1 MSDFA
6 YFQEQDSEQFSFF
19 RIPKILF
26 SDERF
31 RNLSSEAKILYGLM
45 LDRVGLSRKNGWV
58 DAEGNVYIHF
68 TIEEMMSVLKWSRY
82 RIFQLLDELDEKEPG
97 IDLIERRR
105 VGHCKPNVIY
115 VKNFASVNRR
125 KGSPDRIRGEP
136 EAQKSEVRSPDLIKY
151 DMSDFM
157 KSVSQTSGSM
167 PAGLHEVCQSD
178 SNNTDKS
185 NIDKSDTD
193 ITYRQKSE
201 TGNLYGTFSN
211 VKLADRELKELKGR
225 FPYDWE
231 NWIERLSSYMAS
243 TGKRYRNH
251 YATICSWAVKEQ
263 KSIPGKNY
271 DVPDGKGF

>member
-97 IDLIERRR
+97 IGLIERRR
-105 VGHCKPNVIY
+105 VGHCNEYVNEIREWGLTVEELREIRRSLQKQSLAKTIREKEDKERNDKPE
-115 VKNFASVNRR
+115 SVE
-125 KGSPDRIRGEP
+125 K
-136 EAQKSEVRSPDLIKY
+136 
-151 DMSDFM
+151 
-157 KSVSQTSGSM
+157 
-167 PAGLHEVCQSD
+167 
-178 SNNTDKS
+178 
-185 NIDKSDTD
+185 
-193 ITYRQKSE
+193 
-201 TGNLYGTFSN
+201 
-211 VKLADRELKELKGR
+211 
-225 FPYDWE
+225 
-231 NWIERLSSYMAS
+231 
-243 TGKRYRNH
+243 
-251 YATICSWAVKEQ
+251 
-263 KSIPGKNY
+263 
-271 DVPDGKGF
+271 

>member
-97 IDLIERRR
+97 IGLIERRR
-105 VGHCKPNVIY
+105 VTIPFSSSISCGVAAPTV
-115 VKNFASVNRR
+115 
-125 KGSPDRIRGEP
+125 
-136 EAQKSEVRSPDLIKY
+136 L
-151 DMSDFM
+151 
-157 KSVSQTSGSM
+157 
-167 PAGLHEVCQSD
+167 AGL
-178 SNNTDKS
+178 
-185 NIDKSDTD
+185 
-193 ITYRQKSE
+193 
-201 TGNLYGTFSN
+201 
-211 VKLADRELKELKGR
+211 
-225 FPYDWE
+225 
-231 NWIERLSSYMAS
+231 AS
-243 TGKRYRNH
+243 WLIFTP
-251 YATICSWAVKEQ
+251 ILCIS
-263 KSIPGKNY
+263 
-271 DVPDGKGF
+271 

>member
-97 IDLIERRR
+97 IGLIERRR
-105 VGHCKPNVIY
+105 VGHCKPIGTW
-115 VKNFASVNRR
+115 RM
-125 KGSPDRIRGEP
+125 RIRKTGTV
-136 EAQKSEVRSPDLIKY
+136 QIKKSTRCICQNRKKRS
-151 DMSDFM
+151 
-157 KSVSQTSGSM
+157 
-167 PAGLHEVCQSD
+167 
-178 SNNTDKS
+178 
-185 NIDKSDTD
+185 
-193 ITYRQKSE
+193 R
-201 TGNLYGTFSN
+201 
-211 VKLADRELKELKGR
+211 
-225 FPYDWE
+225 
-231 NWIERLSSYMAS
+231 
-243 TGKRYRNH
+243 
-251 YATICSWAVKEQ
+251 
-263 KSIPGKNY
+263 
-271 DVPDGKGF
+271 

>member
-97 IDLIERRR
+97 IGLIERRR

-157 KSVSQTSGSM
+157 KSVSQTSR
-167 PAGLHEVCQSD
+167 
-178 SNNTDKS
+178 K
-185 NIDKSDTD
+185 
-193 ITYRQKSE
+193 Y
-201 TGNLYGTFSN
+201 
-211 VKLADRELKELKGR
+211 
-225 FPYDWE
+225 
-231 NWIERLSSYMAS
+231 AS
-243 TGKRYRNH
+243 RT
-251 YATICSWAVKEQ
+251 S
-263 KSIPGKNY
+263 
-271 DVPDGKGF
+271 

>member
-97 IDLIERRR
+97 IGLIERRR
-105 VGHCKPNVIY
+105 VGHCSQRTWKTGYNLCEKFCFCKQEKRIY
-115 VKNFASVNRR
+115 
-125 KGSPDRIRGEP
+125 
-136 EAQKSEVRSPDLIKY
+136 
-151 DMSDFM
+151 
-157 KSVSQTSGSM
+157 
-167 PAGLHEVCQSD
+167 
-178 SNNTDKS
+178 
-185 NIDKSDTD
+185 
-193 ITYRQKSE
+193 
-201 TGNLYGTFSN
+201 
-211 VKLADRELKELKGR
+211 GR
-225 FPYDWE
+225 
-231 NWIERLSSYMAS
+231 N
-243 TGKRYRNH
+243 
-251 YATICSWAVKEQ
+251 SW
-263 KSIPGKNY
+263 
-271 DVPDGKGF
+271 